1 MNDKGL
7 YIIIAA
13 VFFSP
18 LALLFYIEWYW
29 VFLIYNIFWAV
40 LSYAARSET
49 KNPKIVEIFP
59 PDTFKIDT
67 PDINKSPAVNVV
79 PF

>member
-1 MNDKGL
+1 MKDKGL

-29 VFLIYNIFWAV
+29 VFLIYNIFWAI
-40 LSYAARSET
+40 LSYGAHSET
-49 KNPKIVEIFP
+49 KNPKISSKNLNPILLC
-59 PDTFKIDT
+59 I
-67 PDINKSPAVNVV
+67 
-79 PF
+79 